1 MIAVKNCCYFREND
15 LCCVEISNQHQN
27 PATYNQ

>member
-15 LCCVEISNQHQN
+15 LCCEISNQHQN